1 MDGAASQEGTLMAT
15 VQVRHVAEFEE
26 AGLVNALME
35 AAFEAE
41 GFPVTMEETFAYSGI
56 WTVEVILFDTEPEA
70 ALAAVAEVLEGLK
83 LTGERTAEVL
93 DDATNWIALSEEIRK
108 PVAAGR
114 FFVHGS
120 HDRDRRPVNTVNI
133 EIDAEMAFGT
143 GHHATTWACLAALD
157 RLLLRRRFG
166 HVLDLGTGT
175 GVLAIAAARVLNR
188 RVLATDID
196 PVAVAI
202 ARRNAAV
209 NGVAD
214 RLIAIVADGLRHGRI
229 AAGAPY
235 DLILANILARPLT
248 QLAAPI
254 GRVLAPGGVVVL
266 SGLRTVDEAM
276 VLSAYRMQG
285 LTLKERIGRDDWLA
299 LVLGH

>member
-1 MDGAASQEGTLMAT
+1 MAT

-26 AGLVNALME
+26 AGLVNALLE
-35 AAFEAE
+35 AAFEEA
-41 GFPVTMEETFAYSGI
+41 GSPVTMEETVAYSGI
-56 WTVEVILFDTEPEA
+56 WSVEVILFDTDPDA
-70 ALAAVAEVLEGLK
+70 ALAEVADVLQGLT
-83 LTGERTAEVL
+83 LSGERTATVL

-120 HDRDRRPVNTVNI
+120 HDRERRPPNTVNI

-143 GHHATTWACLAALD
+143 GHHATTWACLKALD
-157 RLLLRRRFG
+157 GLFHRRRFER
-166 HVLDLGTGT
+166 VLDLGTGT

-202 ARRNAAV
+202 SRRNAAL
-209 NGVAD
+209 NGVGD
-214 RLIAIVADGLRHGRI
+214 RYEAIVADGMNHGRLR
-229 AAGAPY
+229 AGAPY

-248 QLAAPI
+248 RLAAPI
-254 GRVLAPGGVVVL
+254 GRALAPDGVVVL

-285 LTLKERIGRDDWLA
+285 LALRERVARDQWLA
-299 LVLGH
+299 LVLTR

>member
-1 MDGAASQEGTLMAT
+1 MAT

-26 AGLVNALME
+26 AGLVNALLE
-35 AAFEAE
+35 AAFEAD
-41 GFPVTMEETFAYSGI
+41 GCPVTMEETVAYSGI
-56 WTVEVILFDTEPEA
+56 WSVEVILFDTDAET
-70 ALAAVAEVLEGLK
+70 ALATIAEVLADLQI
-83 LTGERTAEVL
+83 TGERTAREL
-93 DDATNWIALSEEIRK
+93 DDETNWIALSEEIRK

-120 HDRDRRPVNTVNI
+120 HDRDRRPLNTVNI

-143 GHHATTWACLAALD
+143 GHHATTWACLKALD
-157 RLLLRRRFG
+157 TLFSCRRFD

-202 ARRNAAV
+202 ARRNAAL
-209 NGVAD
+209 NGVGD
-214 RLIAIVADGLRHGRI
+214 RFQAIVADGMRHGQI
-229 AAGAPY
+229 ATGVPY

-254 GRVLAPGGVVVL
+254 GRALAPGGVVVL

-285 LTLKERIGRDDWLA
+285 LYLAERVARDQWLA
-299 LVLGH
+299 LVLQR